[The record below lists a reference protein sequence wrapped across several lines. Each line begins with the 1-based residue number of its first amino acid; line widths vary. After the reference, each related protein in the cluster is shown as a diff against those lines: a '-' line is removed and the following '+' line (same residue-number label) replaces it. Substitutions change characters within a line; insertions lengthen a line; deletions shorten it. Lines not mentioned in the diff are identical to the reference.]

1 MGNALGVYGNQV
13 PEGHWESNV
22 LGVYG
27 NQVPLKHRGIERHER
42 IVKGIRTGAD
52 RSYHRNRLL
61 RGGGSRHTT
70 DLSVRQEV

>member
-27 NQVPLKHRGIERHER
+27 NQVPLKHRGIKRMNELLKELGQGLIDLIIGIGCCAAVGAVIQR
-42 IVKGIRTGAD
+42 IC
-52 RSYHRNRLL
+52 L
-61 RGGGSRHTT
+61 
-70 DLSVRQEV
+70 